1 MDVTSL
7 TVKTLALSHDL
18 LQAEAESDEAHPP
31 ALLTDGLSNDTV
43 LTPLVKVFLEYK
55 GQHVLFQHLWLRSGL
70 FKSTSLLHI

>member
-43 LTPLVKVFLEYK
+43 LTPLVKVFLE
-55 GQHVLFQHLWLRSGL
+55 
-70 FKSTSLLHI
+70 